1 MNKKLYIFI
10 LSVII
15 ASSSNAQLLL
25 NQPNEIVPNN
35 LNGNLNYN
43 NISMFSGERFDMQHG
58 FNMSMTYLGNQP
70 ISILGYSNKLTYYI
84 SNNLKINANILLY
97 QTSLNN
103 HNPNNEINNSTEIAY
118 DAGLIFKPT
127 KNSFLELRI
136 QNAPNYLGMNNTYNN
151 NFFQNNKFQ
160 NPGLNNY

>member
-43 NISMFSGERFDMQHG
+43 NISMFSGERLIC
-58 FNMSMTYLGNQP
+58 NM
-70 ISILGYSNKLTYYI
+70 
-84 SNNLKINANILLY
+84 
-97 QTSLNN
+97 
-103 HNPNNEINNSTEIAY
+103 
-118 DAGLIFKPT
+118 DLIC
-127 KNSFLELRI
+127 L
-136 QNAPNYLGMNNTYNN
+136 
-151 NFFQNNKFQ
+151 
-160 NPGLNNY
+160 